1 MLPITCHPRDV
12 YAQISKLLGGQ
23 IDLIVFFDEIP
34 DAECTV
40 KCLGLLPFDILIE
53 KILFIRQHFV
63 FHDPLGEKEQVGHK
77 SLVVQRFFV
86 KAGTQPV
93 AHDIEGAL
101 YDLKNPLCFLHIAVI
116 FGIDDMQSDE
126 VASVSGRETLMLS

>member
-23 IDLIVFFDEIP
+23 VYLVFLFDEIP

-53 KILFIRQHFV
+53 KILFVRQHFV
-63 FHDPLGEKEQVGHK
+63 FHDPLGEKEQVGQK

-86 KAGTQPV
+86 KADAQSITHNIERV
-93 AHDIEGAL
+93 LHDFEGSL
-101 YDLKNPLCFLHIAVI
+101 GFLHIAVI